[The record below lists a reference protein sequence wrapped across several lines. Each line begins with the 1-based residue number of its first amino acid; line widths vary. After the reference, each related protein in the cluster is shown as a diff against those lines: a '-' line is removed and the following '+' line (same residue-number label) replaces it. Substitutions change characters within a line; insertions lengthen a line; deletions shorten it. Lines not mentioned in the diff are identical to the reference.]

1 MKKRTTKDAFA
12 QRLVRVGHVRA
23 ASRREGIGVLEG
35 FCVSP
40 KINETWVNKFSLC
53 IKHSSAYYI
62 LRFRWLD

>member
-40 KINETWVNKFSLC
+40 NIYVLIFWVMGCIQINGAVCGNAATL
-53 IKHSSAYYI
+53 SS
-62 LRFRWLD
+62 